1 MLCLCSCILESVFIY
16 VFIIVIFLVWF
27 LVFRLFFFSSRRR
40 HTSCALVTG
49 VQTCALPISRAAF
62 FPTISLT
69 GMLGFAST
77 SMGSLF
83 EGGQRA
89 WNFTPSITTPI
100 FAGGSIREGLNVA
113 KARDNIAVAQYE
125 QAIQQAFQEVSDA
138 LAGEATYSAQLD
150 ALRSLQTSTAR
161 TLELSNLRYT
171 NGIDN

>member
-1 MLCLCSCILESVFIY
+1 MAAENQLKAANANIG
-16 VFIIVIFLVWF
+16 
-27 LVFRLFFFSSRRR
+27 
-40 HTSCALVTG
+40 A
-49 VQTCALPISRAAF
+49 ARAAF

-100 FAGGSIREGLNVA
+100 FAGGSIRDGLNVA

-125 QAIQQAFQEVSDA
+125 QRSEERRVGKECVS
-138 LAGEATYSAQLD
+138 TC
-150 ALRSLQTSTAR
+150 RSRWSP
-161 TLELSNLRYT
+161 YH
-171 NGIDN
+171 

>member
-1 MLCLCSCILESVFIY
+1 
-16 VFIIVIFLVWF
+16 
-27 LVFRLFFFSSRRR
+27 
-40 HTSCALVTG
+40 
-49 VQTCALPISRAAF
+49 
-62 FPTISLT
+62 
-69 GMLGFAST
+69 MLGFAST

-89 WNFTPSITTPI
+89 WNYTPSITTPI

-125 QAIQQAFQEVSDA
+125 RTIQQAFQEISDA
-138 LAGEATYSAQLD
+138 LAGEATYGAQLD

-171 NGIDN
+171 GGIDNYLQVQTAQVDFFSAQLGLVQAGLEAFDRKSTRLNS